1 MNFIKKESKLA
12 LLFANKNSQENNI
25 ISYIID
31 KLLDSDYYNNKYMAP
46 INDHLKEILY
56 YYKNYLI
63 KSNINEININEK
75 EKKIDYFKSNE
86 MAKYM
91 NNRLPLILYLFDI
104 KLEKE
109 KLNISEKDI
118 IQKLKTYESLERIIK
133 DKKYKKM
140 RFDFKRKLLNY
151 FIDESNKRVLTTIF
165 KEEDYQDFI
174 KANIGILSNKEKKSK
189 KGKQKGYELKDR
201 NDINEKKK
209 LEGISNLIASSKDK
223 TFLKVSPSKS
233 KNINISDDL
242 LIEESSVIVQSIYFQ
257 DSSSMINFNVNGGGN
272 KTELTE
278 IEKGNEETDNF
289 LNIDNDYIDKGK
301 NLFKKSSKY
310 KIVEVNK
317 KIGNHQMSDI
327 VKSIGKGRYLSAG
340 TNRKMRIYDEY
351 FEKKLEIDMVD
362 WVYDII
368 EIESDN
374 ETEIRLLSCCNNYT
388 FYFIINSEN
397 FKYKYFKYKIVS
409 ISSKSIL
416 KSENS
421 FIIMGD
427 AGIYNIHNIFEKN
440 NDYIQ
445 RYQISKS
452 NFRGGTKINEYLY
465 AFTSNSILP
474 NGEDF
479 LIIYNTR
486 SKIIVKSIE
495 KYSFIV
501 SSNGLCLI
509 DTNINKN
516 NKILLCACRKYNS
529 GQKNGILLIE
539 LQLNNNNN
547 KYQEFFYDTEC
558 FQVNCFCQICD
569 VKNEN
574 AMGDDIT
581 KKENIKI
588 KKTNF
593 VLVGGYD
600 EDRGEGVIKLYEI
613 KENKL
618 KFLQDIEFE
627 FDENFKG
634 FDNSVSCITQ
644 SNITGNILV
653 TCWDGNVYLLNP
665 PNIDFYLKNKN

>member
-1 MNFIKKESKLA
+1 MLN
-12 LLFANKNSQENNI
+12 ANKNSEIKDKIANI
-25 ISYIID
+25 VD
-31 KLLDSDYYNNKYMAP
+31 KLIDSDYYKNKYMAP
-46 INDHLKEILY
+46 LANDHLLEILY
-56 YYKNYLI
+56 YYKNYFFES
-63 KSNINEININEK
+63 KINEIKIIEKILKNEIV
-75 EKKIDYFKSNE
+75 KKIDYSKDYE
-86 MAKYM
+86 EAKNM
-91 NNRLPLILYLFDI
+91 NYRFPIILYLFDI
-104 KLEKE
+104 KLEKG

-118 IQKLKTYESLERIIK
+118 SQKFKIYESHEKSIKDKTYE
-133 DKKYKKM
+133 KM
-140 RFDFKRKLLNY
+140 KPDLKRKLLNY
-151 FIDESNKRVLTTIF
+151 FMDENNKNILNKIF
-165 KEEDYQDFI
+165 KEQECKDFI
-174 KANIGILSNKEKKSK
+174 NANAEKLSFKEKNKKIGNQKS
-189 KGKQKGYELKDR
+189 YELNEQ

-209 LEGISNLIASSKDK
+209 MEGNSNLITSSKDK
-223 TFLKVSPSKS
+223 TSLKISPSKS
-233 KNINISDDL
+233 KYINISEDL
-242 LIEESSVIVQSIYFQ
+242 QKEESNIIVQSIFFQ
-257 DSSSMINFNVNGGGN
+257 ESSSMIYFNNNNN

-278 IEKGNEETDNF
+278 NEKVNEEIENI
-289 LNIDNDYIDKGK
+289 LNIDTDYIDKGA

-310 KIVEVNK
+310 KIVEVSK
-317 KIGNHQMSDI
+317 KIGNHQMSDL
-327 VKSIGKGRYLSAG
+327 VKNIGKGRYLSAG
-340 TNRKMRIYDEY
+340 TNKKIRIYDEY

-416 KSENS
+416 KSENG

-445 RYQISKS
+445 KYQISKS

-600 EDRGEGVIKLYEI
+600 EDRGEGVIKLYKI
-613 KENKL
+613 KENFSKILNLNLMKTL
-618 KFLQDIEFE
+618 KDLI
-627 FDENFKG
+627 
-634 FDNSVSCITQ
+634 
-644 SNITGNILV
+644 IL
-653 TCWDGNVYLLNP
+653 
-665 PNIDFYLKNKN
+665 